1 MLVNKT
7 IMAVTDRFIRR
18 PPRPLVL
25 AIDKKDS
32 VSIFFFQQC
41 FLAALCDVAAL
52 NPQKQKTGTENSVAG
67 FTIRSL
73 IPVVTK
79 LGCQFIASTTYYS

>member
-1 MLVNKT
+1 MLSRGVKS
-7 IMAVTDRFIRR
+7 
-18 PPRPLVL
+18 PRALVL
-25 AIDKKDS
+25 QNK
-32 VSIFFFQQC
+32 
-41 FLAALCDVAAL
+41 
-52 NPQKQKTGTENSVAG
+52 KTGTENSVAG

>member
-1 MLVNKT
+1 MLSRGVKSP
-7 IMAVTDRFIRR
+7 RR
-18 PPRPLVL
+18 ARSP
-25 AIDKKDS
+25 
-32 VSIFFFQQC
+32 
-41 FLAALCDVAAL
+41 
-52 NPQKQKTGTENSVAG
+52 KQKKPAQKNSVAG